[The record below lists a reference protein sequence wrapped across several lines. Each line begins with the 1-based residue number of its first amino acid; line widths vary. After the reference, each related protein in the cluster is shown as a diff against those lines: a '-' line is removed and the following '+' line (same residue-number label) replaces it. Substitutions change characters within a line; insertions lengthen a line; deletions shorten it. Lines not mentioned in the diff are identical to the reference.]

1 MDDIK
6 ARIADCVAMVLR
18 MDPENV
24 KKLSGETSLTTIGID
39 SLNCIDVVV
48 NIESNFN
55 IEFDD
60 EDLFMENLRTL
71 DRLHNIVSKK
81 LNCA

>member
-1 MDDIK
+1 MDNIK
-6 ARIADCVAMVLR
+6 VGIADCVAMVLQ

-24 KKLSGETSLTTIGID
+24 KKLSGETSLTTIGVD
-39 SLNCIDVVV
+39 SFNCMDIIV
-48 NIESNFN
+48 NIESHFD

-60 EDLFMENLRTL
+60 EDLFMDNLRTL
-71 DRLHNIVSKK
+71 DRLHKIVSKK